1 MTLIGSNPLC
11 IRFNKV
17 DGFIRVYDG
26 TSDLLLFGDEK
37 YDSMYIRI
45 RYLIGVN
52 SDITYVISDNY
63 AKSKLIHTVFCL

>member
-52 SDITYVISDNY
+52 SDIT
-63 AKSKLIHTVFCL
+63 

>member
-11 IRFNKV
+11 IRFKKV

-52 SDITYVISDNY
+52 SDIT
-63 AKSKLIHTVFCL
+63 

>member
-1 MTLIGSNPLC
+1 MFKTIWFMTLIGSKPLC

-37 YDSMYIRI
+37 YDSVYIRI

-52 SDITYVISDNY
+52 SDMT
-63 AKSKLIHTVFCL
+63 